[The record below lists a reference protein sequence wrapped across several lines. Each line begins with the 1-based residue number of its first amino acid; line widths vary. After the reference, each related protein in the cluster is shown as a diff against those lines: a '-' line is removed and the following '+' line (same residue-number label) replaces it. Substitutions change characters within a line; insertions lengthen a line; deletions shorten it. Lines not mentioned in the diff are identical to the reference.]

1 MMWTVGALAVLA
13 LVGGWIEV
21 MGGWKGIE
29 NWLDPVVQPLLH
41 PAGWMEV
48 VSSVV
53 SVTAALIGILLAG
66 RIWGRPSDTAERV
79 RNRFPRVTRAL
90 EHKLYFDEAYD
101 TAFLRPS
108 SRLALFLNRRVE
120 QPVILDS
127 AGQVAGDVRDTAGRV
142 AATQSGLLRLYALL
156 ILSGLA
162 VLLLVF
168 LVVK

>member
-1 MMWTVGALAVLA
+1 MPWPVGALAVLA
-13 LVGGWIEV
+13 IIGGWIEV
-21 MGGWKGIE
+21 MGGWKGVE
-29 NWLDPVVQPLLH
+29 NWLDPVVEPLLQ
-41 PAGWMEV
+41 PAAWMEV

-53 SVTAALIGILLAG
+53 SVAAALIGIVVAG
-66 RIWGRPSDTAERV
+66 RIWGRQSGIAERL
-79 RNRFPRVTRAL
+79 RRRFPQVTRAL

-101 TAFLRPS
+101 AAFYEPT
-108 SRLALFLNRRVE
+108 SRLALFLDRRVE

-127 AGQVAGDVRDTAGRV
+127 PGEIAGDVRGTAGRV

-156 ILSGLA
+156 ILGGLA